1 MSFQQKIETIQYNE
15 ALVNLGAIRDSSR
28 EKLYQELVWRLFSN
42 NVGIENL
49 YKILKS
55 QSPKCLYSIIPTHN
69 VTHRKRE
76 CNEIPAI
83 NMKHDFFKNTSFPST
98 KIEWNKLYWKIK
110 NSETIETFK

>member
-55 QSPKCLYSIIPTHN
+55 QSPKYLYLIIPAHN

>member
-15 ALVNLGAIRDSSR
+15 ALVNLGTIRDSSR

-55 QSPKCLYSIIPTHN
+55 QSPKYLYSIIPAHN
-69 VTHRKRE
+69 MTHRKRE
-76 CNEIPAI
+76 CNEIPTI
-83 NMKHDFFKNTSFPST
+83 NMKHDFFKNTFFPST